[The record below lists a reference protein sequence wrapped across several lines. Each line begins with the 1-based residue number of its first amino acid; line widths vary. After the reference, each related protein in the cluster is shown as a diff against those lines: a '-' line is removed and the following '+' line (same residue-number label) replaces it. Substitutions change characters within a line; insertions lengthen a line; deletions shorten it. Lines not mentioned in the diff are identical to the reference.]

1 MGSAGRL
8 DWRER
13 LRMFFILQWKNLILK
28 RRHWVLTTV
37 EILVPTLLFAT
48 LVAIR
53 VEGGDEV
60 IRTLKRCSKHQ
71 SVMRG
76 TVRNI
81 VSFLS

>member
-1 MGSAGRL
+1 MEEPDPEEEALGAHYG
-8 DWRER
+8 
-13 LRMFFILQWKNLILK
+13 
-28 RRHWVLTTV
+28 